1 LCRDEAKALSSLLPR
16 LTQAGVPLVGVLHEK
31 LGAEEFQP
39 FLSAPLYLDTQ
50 KTFFGPQERRL
61 GLLGFLRADVWMNII
76 ESRKEGTEG
85 NFKGDGTLLGG
96 VYVIG
101 PGDQGVLLQHQEAV
115 WGDHVNTTALL
126 QAVDKITKNI

>member
-1 LCRDEAKALSSLLPR
+1 M
-16 LTQAGVPLVGVLHEK
+16 
-31 LGAEEFQP
+31 
-39 FLSAPLYLDTQ
+39 
-50 KTFFGPQERRL
+50 
-61 GLLGFLRADVWMNII
+61 LGFLRADVWMNII